1 MQRAG
6 TRSVG
11 RLRAALILGAAA
23 TLWLAC
29 PAFGA
34 RRLAPVS
41 PAPQYAADEVLVR
54 LKPGANA
61 AALGGLEHALG
72 ARLVQALPQI
82 GVRRLKLAPPV
93 TVSEAVRA
101 YRSRPEVLYAEPN
114 FRRRVLLPAPND
126 PSYNQIDTTNPS
138 DPSFATWYQW
148 APHLMYALEGWG
160 IYPATYYTSST
171 KPASAP
177 KLAVIDT
184 GIDYTHPDFANAG
197 SSSTDAASGGQIA
210 MADSHNFLPGDADD
224 PLDEYGHGTHVAGI
238 AAAAG
243 NNGASYFGYGVIGV
257 GYNAQ
262 IMALKVLDASGNGSA
277 NDAALAIVWA
287 ADHGAIVINLSI
299 GDYNYSQVEQD
310 AIDYAWSKG
319 CLIAAA
325 AGNDGASVP
334 NYPGACDKVL
344 CVSATS
350 INDELAMYSN
360 FGDFVGIAAPGGDFD
375 FNAMWFMDIWSTLP
389 TYSCTLTDYGYR
401 LRYDYLEGTSMA
413 TPHVAGLAALYAGYR
428 NITQAS
434 TNPANPPWSSA
445 NGNVRIWQAIQRAAE
460 GIGSTPAGGWGPY
473 YGYGRINVQLTL
485 LEADARQASSGC
497 IVGQVRYAGTPVA
510 NAVVR
515 AQSGSYSAQATS
527 RTDGMYR
534 LTNLPPASYTV
545 TATVFSQSQ
554 TFNNIPVIAG
564 ADTPAV
570 SFTVGS
576 ATGAALSVQP
586 TSLAFDAVAGGSN
599 PAAQQLSISNVGSG
613 TLSWQATDN
622 AGWLTLDP
630 ASGAAPASV
639 LVRVTV
645 AGLASG
651 TYQASITVTGQ
662 SGTQNSPQVI
672 PVTLRVPT
680 SPLQIGSFQV
690 SPAFARAAQ
699 VVTVFFTVNKTLA
712 TDPVVTVNSH
722 AATLKTK
729 TGNNYS
735 FQYVVR
741 RDETEGYANIVISAE
756 GNDGS
761 KATLTDNARL
771 FIDLTKPSSTI
782 GVMPR
787 WQPSTQFPIPFT
799 MWDSGSG
806 VAHVLMYFDSY
817 PPGPTSGYTRW
828 TTGANPS
835 GQWAASPI
843 PFAAPGEG
851 YFYFYT
857 LAVDR
862 AGNVQDVPAA
872 PTASVG
878 VDTTPP
884 SISSLKINGGMSQTM
899 LRDLNISLAA
909 TDTGSGVAQM
919 QFYYSGSGG
928 WTGWEP
934 FNSSKVIRV
943 SSDGGIKYVKARCR
957 DQAANMSAEA
967 ASSIA
972 LYTFDDVPP
981 SYWVWRQIEAVR
993 TAGIT
998 AGCSQNPLR
1007 FCPSLGVTRAQM
1019 AVFLVRARH
1028 LDTTRYDPL
1037 NPATWAK
1044 NFADVPTYYW
1054 AWRHIQAIYAAGIS
1068 RGTTET
1074 TFEPDRAVTRDQ
1086 MAVFLC
1092 RARGIAALTP
1102 AQMAASTPSF
1112 SDVAKQHWAYAFI
1125 EPLKTAGIT
1134 AGCAAD
1140 NPQTPYNEAR
1150 FCPDEPVRRDHMA
1163 LFLWRAFIVNP

>member
-1 MQRAG
+1 MQRAE
-6 TRSVG
+6 TQSVG
-11 RLRAALILGAAA
+11 RLGVALIVGVSAALL
-23 TLWLAC
+23 LAC
-29 PAFGA
+29 PALGA
-34 RRLAPVS
+34 NRLSPAA
-41 PAPQYAADEVLVR
+41 PAPQYAPDEVLVR

-72 ARLVQALPQI
+72 ARLVQAIPHI
-82 GVRRLKLAPPV
+82 GVRRLRLAPTA

-126 PSYNQIDTTNPS
+126 PSYNQIDTTNPT

-243 NNGASYFGYGVIGV
+243 NNGASYYGYGIIGV

-277 NDAALAIVWA
+277 NDVALAIVWA
-287 ADHGAIVINLSI
+287 ADHGAIVMNLSI

-319 CLIAAA
+319 CLIVAA

-350 INDELAMYSN
+350 INDELALYSN

-389 TYSCTLTDYGYR
+389 TYSCTLSDYGYR
-401 LRYDYLEGTSMA
+401 LGYDYLEGTSMA
-413 TPHVAGLAALYAGYR
+413 TPQVAGLAVLYAGYR

-445 NGNVRIWQAIQRAAE
+445 NGNVRIWRAIQRAAE
-460 GIGSTPAGGWGPY
+460 GIGSTPAGGWGPN
-473 YGYGRINVQLTL
+473 YGYGRINVHLTL
-485 LEADARQASSGC
+485 LESDARGAALGC

-527 RTDGMYR
+527 RSDGMYR
-534 LTNLPPASYTV
+534 LTNLPPANYTV

-554 TFNNIPVIAG
+554 TLNNVPVIAG

-576 ATGAALSVQP
+576 ASAAVLSVQP
-586 TSLAFDAVAGGSN
+586 TSLIFDAVAGGSN

-613 TLSWQATDN
+613 TLSWQATDD

-630 ASGAAPASV
+630 ASGTAPTS
-639 LVRVTV
+639 VTV
-645 AGLASG
+645 QVNVTGLSSG

-672 PVTLRVPT
+672 PVTLRVAT
-680 SPLQIGSFQV
+680 SPLQIGSLLV
-690 SPAFARAAQ
+690 SPAFARAAV
-699 VVTVFFTVNKTLA
+699 VVTISFSVNKTLA

-722 AATLKTK
+722 AAALKSKSGSSYT
-729 TGNNYS
+729 

-741 RDETEGYANIVISAE
+741 RDEVEGYAHIVISAE
-756 GNDGS
+756 ASDGS
-761 KATLTDNARL
+761 KATLTDDARL
-771 FIDLTKPSSTI
+771 FIDLTKPTSTI
-782 GVMPR
+782 GVMPM

-799 MWDSGSG
+799 MSDSGSG
-806 VAHVLMYFDSY
+806 VAHVLMYYDSY
-817 PPGPTSGYTRW
+817 PPGATSAYTKW
-828 TTGANPS
+828 TTTANPS
-835 GQWAASPI
+835 GQWTASPI
-843 PFAAPGEG
+843 SFTAPGQG
-851 YFYFYT
+851 YFYFFT

-862 AGNVQDVPAA
+862 AGNAQDVPAA

-878 VDTTPP
+878 VDTTSP
-884 SISSLKINGGMSQTM
+884 SISSFKINGGASQTM

-919 QFYYSGSGG
+919 QFYYPGSAG
-928 WTGWEP
+928 WTAWEP
-934 FNSSKVIRV
+934 FSASKVIRV
-943 SSDGGIKYVKARCR
+943 SADGGIKYVKARCR

-972 LYTFDDVPP
+972 LYSFEDVPP

-998 AGCSQNPLR
+998 AGCFQNPIR
-1007 FCPSLGVTRAQM
+1007 FCPLLAVTRAQM
-1019 AVFLVRARH
+1019 AVFLARARH
-1028 LDTTRYDPL
+1028 LDVTRYDPS

-1044 NFADVPTYYW
+1044 DFADVPPSYW
-1054 AWRHIQAIYAAGIS
+1054 AWRQIQALYAAGIS
-1068 RGTTET
+1068 KGTTET
-1074 TFEPDRAVTRDQ
+1074 TFEPDRVVTRDQ

-1092 RARGIAALTP
+1092 RARGIAALTA
-1102 AQMAASTPSF
+1102 AQVAASTPSF
-1112 SDVAKQHWAYAFI
+1112 SDVSKQHWAYAFI

-1134 AGCAAD
+1134 TGCAAD
-1140 NPQTPYNEAR
+1140 DSQTPANEAR
-1150 FCPDEPVRRDHMA
+1150 FCPDDPVRRDYMA
-1163 LFLWRAFIVNP
+1163 VFLWRAFVLNP